1 MFSTN
6 HMQTITECKM
16 DKEARENMWN
26 LVNILILITLN
37 PRKT

>member
-6 HMQTITECKM
+6 HMQTITECKI
-16 DKEARENMWN
+16 DKATENMWN

-37 PRKT
+37 LRKT